1 MYLAK
6 LLGITI
12 QNNEVRKASS
22 TTTLLTPVRY
32 LLMNHFYDSEKFF
45 GLSKNYSMFNII

>member
-12 QNNEVRKASS
+12 QNNEMRKASS
-22 TTTLLTPVRY
+22 TTTLSTPVRY
-32 LLMNHFYDSEKFF
+32 LLMNHFNDSEKFF
-45 GLSKNYSMFNII
+45 GLSKKLFDV